1 MTYGPKQNKI
11 LTIYFQQFLRVI
23 VLTLSFSVWAFSEEI
38 LEDDFFE
45 DDIELELEEN
55 FDLFEEPGLQGIIL
69 EESHDQVNPDE
80 SVFDLIQS
88 SITFGNFNSHL
99 SSSNSSK
106 SKLILNLSSSPEITS
121 LGFFDVSANFEI
133 DSKNKEVSNDLML
146 FNIQNSLESLR
157 WKLGKYRKTWG
168 DVDGTSVLD
177 VINPAGSI
185 LNQSLP
191 GLEMPSRWLG
201 ETSVFIG
208 NNTSEIFFSFKRDTL
223 HAVNSTSGDSGS
235 DIGLKSSFDIESGQ
249 LNFYL
254 GSLFPRVGVINV
266 ASGLSDSSRY
276 NLVGISAHKEIEN
289 YLVKFDLAKKIN
301 LKRST
306 ASGIMKDDRT
316 DAALGIEYAPSIYD
330 QLSFTLEGSLW
341 EDSTGTYY
349 ILGSSGTLIEDAES
363 VSYNVSYSR
372 NTIDEKLNASISVG
386 GKINGSFSH
395 LAGESTY
402 SISDYTKIKANIL
415 LLEIEPN
422 DPSYSYDNSRWINLG
437 FTRYF

>member
-1 MTYGPKQNKI
+1 M
-11 LTIYFQQFLRVI
+11 
-23 VLTLSFSVWAFSEEI
+23 TLSLNVLAFSEEI
-38 LEDDFFE
+38 LEEDFFD
-45 DDIELELEEN
+45 DDIELELEED
-55 FDLFEEPGLQGIIL
+55 FYHSEVIEIEDVIL
-69 EESHDQVNPDE
+69 EESQDQVNSGE

-88 SITFGNFNSHL
+88 SITFGNFISHL

-106 SKLILNLSSSPEITS
+106 SKLILNMSSSPEIAK
-121 LGFFDVSANFEI
+121 LGFLDISANFEI
-133 DSKNKEVSNDLML
+133 DSKNKEVSNDLMI
-146 FNIQNSLESLR
+146 FNVQNSLENLS

-185 LNQSLP
+185 LSQPLP
-191 GLEMPSRWLG
+191 GLELPSRWLG
-201 ETSVFIG
+201 ETSVFIES
-208 NNTSEIFFSFKRDTL
+208 NTFEILFSFKPDTL
-223 HAVNSTSGDSGS
+223 HAVNSTSENSGS
-235 DIGLKSSFDIESGQ
+235 EIGFKSSFDIERGQ

-306 ASGIMKDDRT
+306 ASGIVEDDRT
-316 DAALGIEYAPSIYD
+316 DAALGIEYAPSTYD
-330 QLSFTLEGSLW
+330 QLSLTLEGSLW
-341 EDSTGTYY
+341 VDSAGVYY
-349 ILGSSGTLIEDAES
+349 IPGSSGTLLEDTKS
-363 VSYNVSYSR
+363 LSYNVVYSR
-372 NTIDEKLNASISVG
+372 NTVDEKLNATISVG
-386 GKINGSFSH
+386 GNMNGSSSY

-415 LLEIEPN
+415 FFEAEPN
-422 DPSYSYDNSRWINLG
+422 DPSYSYDNSKWINLG

>member
-1 MTYGPKQNKI
+1 M
-11 LTIYFQQFLRVI
+11 
-23 VLTLSFSVWAFSEEI
+23 TLSLNVLAFSEEI
-38 LEDDFFE
+38 LEEDFFD
-45 DDIELELEEN
+45 DDIELELEED
-55 FDLFEEPGLQGIIL
+55 FYHSEVIELEDVIL
-69 EESHDQVNPDE
+69 EESQDQVNSGE

-106 SKLILNLSSSPEITS
+106 SKLILNMSSSPEIAK
-121 LGFFDVSANFEI
+121 LGFLDISANFEI
-133 DSKNKEVSNDLML
+133 DSKNKEVLNDLMI
-146 FNIQNSLESLR
+146 FNVQNSLENVR

-185 LNQSLP
+185 LSQPLP
-191 GLEMPSRWLG
+191 GLELPSRWLG
-201 ETSVFIG
+201 ETSVFIES
-208 NNTSEIFFSFKRDTL
+208 NTFEIFFSFKPDTL
-223 HAVNSTSGDSGS
+223 HAVNSTSENSGS
-235 DIGLKSSFDIESGQ
+235 EIGFKSSFDIKRGQ

-306 ASGIMKDDRT
+306 ASGIVEDDRT
-316 DAALGIEYAPSIYD
+316 DAALGIEYAPSTYD
-330 QLSFTLEGSLW
+330 QLSLTLEGSLW
-341 EDSTGTYY
+341 VDSAGVYY
-349 ILGSSGTLIEDAES
+349 IPGSSGTLLEDTKS
-363 VSYNVSYSR
+363 LSYNVVYSR
-372 NTIDEKLNASISVG
+372 NTVDEKLNATISVG
-386 GKINGSFSH
+386 GNMNGSSSY

-415 LLEIEPN
+415 LFEAEPN
-422 DPSYSYDNSRWINLG
+422 DPSYSYDNSKWINLG
-437 FTRYF
+437 ITRYF

>member
-69 EESHDQVNPDE
+69 EESHDQVNPGE